1 MRKTREIIGSIL
13 KKQMFIITKSVV
25 GVADVYFDS
34 QVFIIDLH
42 QPSTSMSRTPH
53 VLSGHY

>member
-1 MRKTREIIGSIL
+1 MKKLGLLMRKTREIIGSIL

-42 QPSTSMSRTPH
+42 SRKR
-53 VLSGHY
+53 VSDIRK

>member
-1 MRKTREIIGSIL
+1 MKKLGLLLRKTREFIGSIL

-42 QPSTSMSRTPH
+42 FS
-53 VLSGHY
+53 L

>member
-34 QVFIIDLH
+34 QVFIIDLQRFSNH
-42 QPSTSMSRTPH
+42 VTAST
-53 VLSGHY
+53 